1 MTRIK
6 FLAGLIAGGIIVAA
20 IIATLV
26 MNSSSTELTS
36 ENLTNVVKEDAIDT
50 GDPTKIT
57 KFFVRDQGD
66 MMLMSI
72 ITDGKIPHDGK
83 KLPISESAKAFGYA
97 WLRLQTSTDQF
108 HHVPD
113 QLVGYMVSIKPGDDG
128 SSPEKWWNVES
139 VNILQMD
146 PDNPKLCFFYSQK
159 TGGIISVTENELRV
173 DVIPNR
179 DFSSLFPYRAIVIE
193 IEENET
199 CLTGKGVH
207 ILDTQMN

>member
-20 IIATLV
+20 IIAIFV
-26 MNSSSTELTS
+26 MRGSTELTS
-36 ENLTNVVKEDAIDT
+36 EDFTEMKDNVIGT
-50 GDPTKIT
+50 DPTKIT
-57 KFFVRDQGD
+57 KFSIKERGD
-66 MMLMSI
+66 MVILSI
-72 ITDGKIPHDGK
+72 TVDGKIPYDGK
-83 KLPISESAKAFGYA
+83 QLPISESAKAFGYA
-97 WLRLQTSTDQF
+97 WLRLDSSSDQF
-108 HHVPD
+108 HHTPD
-113 QLVGYMVSIKPGDDG
+113 QLIGYMASIKPGDDG
-128 SSPEKWWNVES
+128 LSPEKWWNVES

-159 TGGIISVTENELRV
+159 TEGIISVTENELRV

-179 DFSSLFPYRAIVIE
+179 DFSSLFGYRAIVIE

-207 ILDTQMN
+207 ILDTYMK